1 MSLYLPERKGN
12 DSWNSQEHNKN
23 ERGFPIFFFFFCL
36 WRLAVQ
42 KATLGFMYVPASAL
56 NRQSI
61 DRAPLGADIEGK
73 KACPK

>member
-1 MSLYLPERKGN
+1 MTLGIARN
-12 DSWNSQEHNKN
+12 TIKN